1 MPIPISSS
9 SAVQAADA
17 SRVPA
22 SKTSDKAGATP
33 VSQSEAR
40 KTFNASILRAS
51 IEVSISSQN
60 EPLALLLKSAISA
73 INDMLAPELGA
84 DAIQNAVSQ
93 DNTAAGTAGRIV
105 ALSTG
110 FYEAFKA
117 QHVGEDSATV
127 LQNFMT
133 TIRAG
138 FEQGFKEASDIL
150 QGLGVL
156 NGDIASSI
164 DQTHQLV
171 LQGYAD
177 FAAAQGLGPSDN
189 AQGQETV

>member
-1 MPIPISSS
+1 MPIPIGSIG
-9 SAVQAADA
+9 AVQAADA
-17 SRVPA
+17 SGISA
-22 SKTSDKAGATP
+22 SKTAEKAGATP
-33 VSQSEAR
+33 VTRTEAR
-40 KTFNASILRAS
+40 DSLNASILQAS

-60 EPLALLLKSAISA
+60 EPLALLLKSAISS
-73 INDMLAPELGA
+73 INDILAPEFGA
-84 DAIQNAVSQ
+84 NAIQNAVSQ

-133 TIRAG
+133 TIRGG

-189 AQGQETV
+189 AQGQEIA